1 MNTSRLNYLAALRVV
16 VGLCFALIAG
26 AVAGG
31 AVPAA
36 SAAPDCAPFELG
48 QKARAEQSV
57 PAAFAHYKRAVADS
71 CKVAESLRAMAEL
84 SMGLD
89 RPDKAASYYRDVIG
103 WVVRHGG
110 RETAADRVGLALALV
125 RQGRPQEAANEIQQ
139 AERLDPAAWITVYG
153 RARFAMV
160 NGNWSA
166 ALDLMERTN
175 AAKATDPLVA
185 GQYNVVMA
193 LYYTGI
199 SDLPQAESAA
209 LRAVSLDPT
218 DPERLALFHR
228 ICTERGTL
236 RVGIGALEQAKIDA
250 GTKPPAPL
258 LAELGRMYE
267 AGRRY
272 NDARDMYVAAVAADS
287 SYAPALRDL
296 GDLMQVAKKPAIAVQ
311 FYMRYLGQVPNDVDA
326 KMRLAQACTDLGQTE
341 EAAKAMRSAIT
352 LAPTRPDVRRAF
364 ARAGLRSSDPTT
376 SRAAANVFNTRAG
389 DTIWTVDD
397 WLALAE
403 YHRDA
408 KVLDAARQATARA
421 AAIEPASPRIEF
433 ELGLIEITAGNP
445 DAAVTHMQA
454 AVDRNPE
461 GPNYHL
467 NLGVALVTAGRRAE
481 GIAAMRR
488 ATVVNGQFT
497 QGRLVLAQ
505 TLTAAD
511 STRASDEQYQ
521 AILAYDPANASALR
535 GLGWSRLKAADCKDA
550 VRLFT
555 TASESEP
562 KSSENWVG
570 LGSAAVCANDYA
582 LAAKAFEKA
591 RQIDPESA
599 SVKKG
604 LDLLAQARKG
614 STP

>member
-1 MNTSRLNYLAALRVV
+1 
-16 VGLCFALIAG
+16 
-26 AVAGG
+26 
-31 AVPAA
+31 
-36 SAAPDCAPFELG
+36 
-48 QKARAEQSV
+48 
-57 PAAFAHYKRAVADS
+57 
-71 CKVAESLRAMAEL
+71 MA
-84 SMGLD
+84 
-89 RPDKAASYYRDVIG
+89 
-103 WVVRHGG
+103 
-110 RETAADRVGLALALV
+110 
-125 RQGRPQEAANEIQQ
+125 
-139 AERLDPAAWITVYG
+139 
-153 RARFAMV
+153 
-160 NGNWSA
+160 NGNWTA
-166 ALDLMERTN
+166 ATDLMERTG
-175 AAKATDPLVA
+175 AAKSKDPVVI

-193 LYYTGI
+193 LYYQGI
-199 SDLPQAESAA
+199 DDFPQAESAA

-228 ICTERGTL
+228 ICAQRGTL
-236 RVGIGALEQAKIDA
+236 GVGIGALEQAKIDA
-250 GTKPPAPL
+250 GVKPPAPL

-272 NDARDMYVAAVAADS
+272 NEARDMYVAAVTADS

-296 GDLMQVAKKPAIAVQ
+296 GDLMQIAKKPAIAAQ
-311 FYMRYLGQVPNDVDA
+311 FYLRYLGQVPNDVDA
-326 KMRLAQACTDLGQTE
+326 TMSLAQVCTALGQTD
-341 EAAKAMRSAIT
+341 EAAKAMRSAVT
-352 LAPTRPDVRRAF
+352 MAPTRRDVRRAF
-364 ARAGLRSSDPTT
+364 ARAGLRSSEPTT
-376 SRAAANVFNTRAG
+376 SSAAVNVFNSLAG
-389 DTIWTVDD
+389 DSLWTVDD

-403 YHRDA
+403 YHRER

-421 AAIEPASPRIEF
+421 AAVEPMSAQIEF

-467 NLGVALVTAGRRAE
+467 NLGVALVTAGRRAD

-488 ATVVNGQFT
+488 SVGINEKFT

-521 AILAYDPANASALR
+521 AILAYDPANDTALR
-535 GLGWSRLKAADCKDA
+535 GLGWSRLKAADCKEA

-555 TASESEP
+555 TASESGP
-562 KSSENWVG
+562 KNAENWVG
-570 LGSAAVCANDYA
+570 LGSAAVCANDHA
-582 LAAKAFEKA
+582 TATKAFEKA

>member
-1 MNTSRLNYLAALRVV
+1 
-16 VGLCFALIAG
+16 
-26 AVAGG
+26 
-31 AVPAA
+31 
-36 SAAPDCAPFELG
+36 
-48 QKARAEQSV
+48 
-57 PAAFAHYKRAVADS
+57 
-71 CKVAESLRAMAEL
+71 
-84 SMGLD
+84 
-89 RPDKAASYYRDVIG
+89 
-103 WVVRHGG
+103 
-110 RETAADRVGLALALV
+110 VGLALALV

>member
-1 MNTSRLNYLAALRVV
+1 MNTSHLNHLAAVRLV
-16 VGLCFALIAG
+16 VGLALAV
-26 AVAGG
+26 VAGDVAQ
-31 AVPAA
+31 AV
-36 SAAPDCAPFELG
+36 SATPDCAPFQLG
-48 QKARAEQSV
+48 QKARAEQSI

-71 CKVAESLRAMAEL
+71 CKVAESLRALAEL

-89 RPDKAASYYRDVIG
+89 RPDKAETYNRELIS

-110 RETAADRVGLALALV
+110 RETAADRVGLGLALM
-125 RQGRPQEAANEIQQ
+125 RLGRPQEAANELQQ
-139 AERLDPAAWITVYG
+139 AERLDPVGWTTMYG
-153 RARFAMV
+153 RARLAMA
-160 NGNWSA
+160 NGNWTA
-166 ALDLMERTN
+166 ATDLMERTG
-175 AAKATDPLVA
+175 AAKSKDPVVI

-193 LYYTGI
+193 LYYQGI
-199 SDLPQAESAA
+199 DDFPQAESAA

-228 ICTERGTL
+228 ICAQRGTL
-236 RVGIGALEQAKIDA
+236 GVGIGALEQAKIDA
-250 GTKPPAPL
+250 GVKPPAPL

-272 NDARDMYVAAVAADS
+272 NEARDMYVAAVTADS

-296 GDLMQVAKKPAIAVQ
+296 GDLMQIAKKPAIAAQ
-311 FYMRYLGQVPNDVDA
+311 FYLRYLGQVPNDVDA
-326 KMRLAQACTDLGQTE
+326 TMSLAQVCTDLGQTD
-341 EAAKAMRSAIT
+341 EAAKAMRSAVT
-352 LAPTRPDVRRAF
+352 MAPTRRDVRRAF

-376 SRAAANVFNTRAG
+376 SSAAVNVFNSLAG
-389 DTIWTVDD
+389 DSLWTVDD

-403 YHRDA
+403 YHRER

-421 AAIEPASPRIEF
+421 AAVEPMSAQIEF

-467 NLGVALVTAGRRAE
+467 NLGVALVTAGRRAD

-488 ATVVNGQFT
+488 SVGINEKFT

-521 AILAYDPANASALR
+521 AILAYDPANDTALR
-535 GLGWSRLKAADCKDA
+535 GLGWSRLKAADCKEA

-555 TASESEP
+555 TASESGP
-562 KSSENWVG
+562 KNAENWVG
-570 LGSAAVCANDYA
+570 LGSAAVCANDHA
-582 LAAKAFEKA
+582 TAAKAFEKA